1 MINSIVLLNNKIRNL
16 RLMKEKYIRLKRS
29 EKAPF

>member
-1 MINSIVLLNNKIRNL
+1 MINNLVLVNNKIKNL

-29 EKAPF
+29 EKTPF